1 VLQLPII
8 PQFCSTIRTTMA
20 RTLRFFATAAC
31 LMLAT
36 HAAFAGPRYEAYHS
50 GVYLRFLNTPEG
62 GAARTAPPTLGLSF
76 GGPTVHAVMDTG
88 STGIVVSA
96 TSIPGVER
104 LPRLGPGTLAYSS
117 SGRIMRGHWVMT
129 AATISGA
136 NGAHVTTKPMP
147 VLAIDRI
154 DCFRNARDCQP
165 ADDPRHVAMIGIGFA
180 RERDHQAQSTPDKN
194 PFLNL
199 PGMGTMAQP
208 GMARRGYVVTREG
221 VHVGLTAA
229 NTRGSYRFIK
239 LDKAPDGLDWA
250 PLSACITVAGTQP
263 ACGTALVDTGVTAM
277 YLTVPPDRAAT
288 HVEAVATG
296 GRTLETGT
304 PVGIRF
310 GADGGAQSPGYGF
323 TAQDQNDPV
332 APSRIVLVEGR
343 DRPTFVNTSVHVL
356 NAFDYLFDA
365 DGGYVAFRR
374 LPPHASSARAAQ

>member
-1 VLQLPII
+1 
-8 PQFCSTIRTTMA
+8 
-20 RTLRFFATAAC
+20 
-31 LMLAT
+31 MLAT
-36 HAAFAGPRYEAYHS
+36 HAALADPRYEAYHS

-62 GAARTAPPTLGLSF
+62 NVARTAPPTLGLSF
-76 GGPTVHAVMDTG
+76 GGPSVRAVMDTG

-104 LPRLGPGTLAYSS
+104 LPQLGPGTLSYSS

-136 NGAHVTTKPMP
+136 NGAHVTTQPMP

-154 DCFRNARDCQP
+154 DCFSNARDCEP
-165 ADDPRHVAMIGIGFA
+165 TDDPRHVAMVGIGFA
-180 RERDHQAQSTPDKN
+180 RESDHQAQSTPDKN

-199 PGMGTMAQP
+199 PGMGTMGQP
-208 GMARRGYVVTREG
+208 GLARRGYVVTREG
-221 VHVGLTAA
+221 VHVGLTVA

-239 LDKAPDGLDWA
+239 LDKAPDGRDWK
-250 PLSACITVAGTQP
+250 PLPACITVARTQP

-288 HVEAVATG
+288 RTEAGATG
-296 GRTLETGT
+296 SRTLVAGT

-310 GADGGAQSPGYGF
+310 GPDDGPQSPRYGF
-323 TAQDQNDPV
+323 TAQDRNDPV
-332 APSRIVLVEGR
+332 APSRIVLVEGH

-374 LPPHASSARAAQ
+374 LPPGASQGGIAQ